1 MLPPIPTEGLTTAQV
16 DELAKRT
23 RLDMLQ
29 VLKEISVPVN
39 GPTDAAASEAV
50 EPSPSAIGVPEM
62 QQEVRKKISV
72 EAVRAQEGQGRQIL
86 PEAGPRQRTISVA
99 SEETE
104 DEGAVLV
111 RRP

>member
-1 MLPPIPTEGLTTAQV
+1 V
-16 DELAKRT
+16 DELAKKT

-29 VLKEISVPVN
+29 ALREISVPVDD
-39 GPTDAAASEAV
+39 PTVPAEAV

-62 QQEVRKKISV
+62 QRENQEKMSSGVVRG
-72 EAVRAQEGQGRQIL
+72 QEGQIL
-86 PEAGPRQRTISVA
+86 QETGPRQRTISVA

-111 RRP
+111 RRPN